1 MIFYP
6 SIYLNNVKEITIE
19 LLKENNIKGLLLDV
33 DNTLIDFNHKIL
45 DGVKDW
51 CQELK
56 KEGIKLCI
64 LSNTNKIEKVKRVAK
79 ELDLQYINFAK
90 KPSKGGFIRAMELLE
105 LKAEN
110 MAIAGDQVMT
120 DVLGGNRMKMYTI
133 LTKPLDKKDIFITRV
148 KRPLE
153 NFIIKMYLAKV
164 KKESER

>member
-6 SIYLNNVKEITIE
+6 SIYLNNVKEITID

-33 DNTLIDFNHKIL
+33 DNTLIDFNKKIL
-45 DGVKDW
+45 EGSKEW
-51 CQELK
+51 CEDLK
-56 KEGIKLCI
+56 KQGIKLCI
-64 LSNTNKIEKVKRVAK
+64 LSNTNKIEKVKRVAN

-90 KPSKGGFIRAMELLE
+90 KPSKSGFKRAMELLK
-105 LKAEN
+105 LDARN

-120 DVLGGNRMKMYTI
+120 DVLGGNRMKMFTI

-153 NFIIKMYLAKV
+153 NMIIKSYLK
-164 KKESER
+164 KISKESER

>member
-45 DGVKDW
+45 EGVKEW
-51 CQELK
+51 CEDLK
-56 KEGIKLCI
+56 KQGIKLCI
-64 LSNTNKIEKVKRVAK
+64 LSNTNKIEKVKKVAK

-90 KPSKGGFIRAMELLE
+90 KPSKGGFIKAIKLLE
-105 LKAEN
+105 LNAEN

-120 DVLGGNRMKMYTI
+120 DVLGGNRMKMFTI

-153 NFIIKMYLAKV
+153 NFIIKRYLAKV
-164 KKESER
+164 KKESKR

>member
-1 MIFYP
+1 MILYP

-19 LLKENNIKGLLLDV
+19 LLTEKNIKGLLLDV

-45 DGVKDW
+45 EGVKEW
-51 CQELK
+51 CEDLK
-56 KEGIKLCI
+56 KQGIKLCI

-90 KPSKGGFIRAMELLE
+90 KPSKSGFKRAMDLLK
-105 LKAEN
+105 LDAEN
-110 MAIAGDQVMT
+110 MAIAGDQIMT
-120 DVLGGNRMKMYTI
+120 DILGGNRMKMFTI

-153 NFIIKMYLAKV
+153 NMIIKSYLKSIS
-164 KKESER
+164 KGSER

>member
-1 MIFYP
+1 MILYP

-45 DGVKDW
+45 EGVKDW
-51 CQELK
+51 CEDLK

-64 LSNTNKIEKVKRVAK
+64 LSNTNKIEKVKKVAK

-90 KPSKGGFIRAMELLE
+90 KPSKSGFKRAMELLE
-105 LKAEN
+105 LDAEN

-153 NFIIKMYLAKV
+153 NFIIKRYLAKV
-164 KKESER
+164 KRESER

>member
-45 DGVKDW
+45 EGVSKW
-51 CQELK
+51 CEDLK
-56 KEGIKLCI
+56 KEEIKLCI
-64 LSNTNKIEKVKRVAK
+64 LSNTNKIEKVKKVAK

-90 KPSKGGFIRAMELLE
+90 KPSKSGFIRAMKLLD

-120 DVLGGNRMKMYTI
+120 DILGGNRMKMFTI

-153 NFIIKMYLAKV
+153 NLIIKSYLKKV
-164 KKESER
+164 GNESER

>member
-1 MIFYP
+1 MILYP

-19 LLKENNIKGLLLDV
+19 LLKSNNIKGLLLDV

-45 DGVKDW
+45 EGVKEW
-51 CQELK
+51 CEDLK
-56 KEGIKLCI
+56 KQGIKLCI
-64 LSNTNKIEKVKRVAK
+64 LSNTNKIEKVKRVAS

-90 KPSKGGFIRAMELLE
+90 KPSKGGFKRAMALLD
-105 LKAEN
+105 LKAEE

-120 DVLGGNRMKMYTI
+120 DILGGNRMKMYTI

-153 NFIIKMYLAKV
+153 NMIINSYLRKV

>member
-6 SIYLNNVKEITIE
+6 SIYLNNVKEITIK

-45 DGVKDW
+45 EGAKEW
-51 CQELK
+51 CEDLK
-56 KEGIKLCI
+56 KQGIKLCI
-64 LSNTNKIEKVKRVAK
+64 LSNTNKIEKVKKVAK
-79 ELDLQYINFAK
+79 ELELEYINFAK
-90 KPSKGGFIRAMELLE
+90 KPSKSGFIKTMELLD

-120 DVLGGNRMKMYTI
+120 DVLGGNRMKMFTI

-153 NFIIKMYLAKV
+153 NLIIRRYLKKV
-164 KKESER
+164 NRESER

>member
-6 SIYLNNVKEITIE
+6 SVYLNNVKEITIE

-45 DGVKDW
+45 EGVKDW
-51 CQELK
+51 CEELK
-56 KEGIKLCI
+56 KQGIKLCI

-120 DVLGGNRMKMYTI
+120 DVLGGNRMKMFTI

-153 NFIIKMYLAKV
+153 NFIIKKYLAKC